1 MKVAALYLMSRSK
14 ASGLADKKLPVG
26 SLVSKNDPK
35 AWQDLLVVVNAL
47 MFAQVLRIN
56 EVQVSKNIPS
66 LHRFVEHAPT
76 GALLMLLQHAPE
88 LAEQEWVQNLAARH
102 ALQGIEPNAETHR
115 GILEQLQACDDELKM
130 RLEAQTRSIIT
141 LSEGFGPKA
150 IGVADDQLHKHDD
163 ADQTLRQAF
172 EAQLDDYGRAT
183 LLYVHVPALFE
194 VAERYFYSE
203 HHRNYGRVY
212 EAYDV
217 DCEDLTEFN
226 WDEDKGLALES
237 CLRERLGLA
246 GNCLVHYLPFEDRSS
261 DGEKM
266 TAHLF
271 LIRHAGPNSSVR
283 HTGDDL
289 TLKPIFFRPPV
300 EATVLFQPERKQVEV
315 YAHEQSQRYLIAS
328 AFVEIGTAQDLSKRP
343 VSLRRYDL
351 SRFYQSLALPQEPAH
366 RLHLMDIRVTEVEA
380 RPQNF
385 KRVFHL
391 KVAKDDDIEQAA
403 IDDLGDNHIFRRA
416 SQISRVVI
424 NLRFE
429 REGKE
434 INLPIT
440 LSAPNRCNLA
450 SRRDPR
456 DRELGFAVLEAYAI
470 SQATAPLDRG
480 GEAQLFHVMLKL
492 YEADVAEV
500 RQTLL
505 KAWGANVDVLLAA
518 GFLTPM
524 GRAPT
529 VMVRSDEG
537 DARELKVRP
546 AGNRMVA
553 DDPDTGESFPV
564 DSDDLVRYAVKKE
577 WVLERVVKALR
588 GAMRMNQRPK
598 RDAPIVKLGD
608 LDIGPAEVPVYL
620 ARRLDRL
627 EVVAEVDRYLRGLG
641 QVGYGLVL
649 TATAQVPEFLAANVV
664 VRLHDVMTV
673 SEEGLAID
681 QAALM
686 QALRDG
692 SHPAQAAST
701 VDLRVSSDLAGQE
714 QATLIIPGRDPFP
727 LQGQQVLLV
736 QRLLQA
742 HRDGV
747 LCLQGKDLF
756 EGMGSNH
763 PSQLFKSDVWKT
775 YIGHPPG
782 QKRGWTLL
790 TGPV

>member
-1 MKVAALYLMSRSK
+1 MV
-14 ASGLADKKLPVG
+14 
-26 SLVSKNDPK
+26 
-35 AWQDLLVVVNAL
+35 
-47 MFAQVLRIN
+47 AQVLRIK

-66 LHRFVEHAPT
+66 LHKFVEHAPT

-88 LAEQEWVQNLAARH
+88 LAGQEWMQNLSAQH
-102 ALQGIEPNAETHR
+102 VSEGIEPNAETQR

-130 RLEAQTRSIIT
+130 RLEAQARSIIT

-150 IGVADDQLHKHDD
+150 IRVADDQLHKHDD
-163 ADQTLRQAF
+163 ADQTLRHAF
-172 EAQLDDYGRAT
+172 DGQLDDYGRAT
-183 LLYVHVPALFE
+183 LLYVRVPALFD

-217 DCEDLTEFN
+217 DCEDLTEFK
-226 WDEDKGLALES
+226 WGEDKCQALENR
-237 CLRERLGLA
+237 LRERLGLA
-246 GNCLVHYLPFEDRSS
+246 GNCLVHYLPFDEHSPN
-261 DGEKM
+261 GEKL

-289 TLKPIFFRPPV
+289 SLKPIFFRPPV

-315 YAHEQSQRYLIAS
+315 YAHVQSQRYLIAS
-328 AFVEIGTAQDLSKRP
+328 AFVEIGMAQDLSQRP

-366 RLHLMDIRVTEVEA
+366 RLDLTDVRVTEVEA

-391 KVAKDDDIEQAA
+391 KVAQDDDIEQAA

-429 REGKE
+429 REGKD

-456 DRELGFAVLEAYAI
+456 DRELGFAVLEAYGI
-470 SQATAPLDRG
+470 SQATAPLDRS
-480 GEAQLFHVMLKL
+480 GEAQLFHIMLRL
-492 YEADVAEV
+492 YESDIAEV
-500 RQTLL
+500 RQTQL
-505 KAWGANVDVLLAA
+505 KAWGADVDMLLAA
-518 GFLTPM
+518 GFLAPM
-524 GRAPT
+524 GRAQT
-529 VMVRSDEG
+529 VMLHSDEG
-537 DARELKVRP
+537 VVRELRVRP

-553 DDPDTGESFPV
+553 DDPDTGESFHV
-564 DSDDLVRYAVKKE
+564 DSHDLVRYAVKKE
-577 WVLERVVKALR
+577 WVLERVVKGLR
-588 GAMRMNQRPK
+588 GAMRMSPRPK

-608 LDIGPAEVPVYL
+608 LDLGAAEVPVYL

-627 EVVAEVDRYLRGLG
+627 EVVAEVDRHLRGLG
-641 QVGYGLVL
+641 QIGYGLVL

-664 VRLHDVMTV
+664 VRLQDVMQS

-692 SHPAQAAST
+692 RDHAKAAST
-701 VDLRVSSDLAGQE
+701 VDLRVSCDLAGQE
-714 QATLIIPGRDPFP
+714 QATLIIPGKDPFP

-747 LCLQGKDLF
+747 FSVQGKDLF

-763 PSQLFKSDVWKT
+763 PSQLFKGDVWKT
-775 YIGHPPG
+775 YIDHPPG
-782 QKRGWTLL
+782 KSRGWTLL
-790 TGPV
+790 TDPV